1 MKKILTIAILL
12 MATSSAFADIN
23 KANIFGICLD
33 EGSVILMGDAAPDF
47 ADYSLGYTSISFNAI
62 IGFGNRIGL
71 HTGAGLLISYGSYV
85 NGDVDSDITGIH
97 YTSTDAKDDNSYGM
111 AITIP
116 AMARFYATN
125 ALFLEAG
132 ATFDINLFEAYYTGG
147 TDEWD
152 NRDDQKLLNVEVG
165 GGIGFT
171 LNFGLEF
178 SFRYTYGLTDMYE
191 DIDMT
196 DSRISL
202 GIGYWFNY
210 K

>member
-1 MKKILTIAILL
+1 MKKILAIAFFL
-12 MATSSAFADIN
+12 MITSSVFADIN
-23 KANIFGICLD
+23 KANIFGI
-33 EGSVILMGDAAPDF
+33 SVTESGAILMGDAAPDF
-47 ADYSLGYTSISFNAI
+47 VDYGLSYTNISFDAI

-71 HTGAGLLISYGSYV
+71 HTGAGLLISYGTYV
-85 NGDVDSDITGIH
+85 MGDSDSDITGVH
-97 YTSTDAKDDNSYGM
+97 YTSTDPKDDKSCGM

-132 ATFDINLFEAYYTGG
+132 ATFDFNLFEAYYTGD

-171 LNFGLEF
+171 LRFGLEL
-178 SFRYTYGLTDMYE
+178 SFKYTYGLTDMYE

-196 DSRISL
+196 NSRISF